1 MAASKM
7 CLALVTFFFFTVLIS
22 PVVQAAFQ
30 FKHHNNEELATI
42 LEDVHFRCPN
52 ITKVYALSENS
63 VAGNPLL
70 LIEFSGEPGYHE
82 LCELLSLLT
91 SKNYSVTFSH

>member
-1 MAASKM
+1 MAVSKM
-7 CLALVTFFFFTVLIS
+7 CLALVTFVFCNLLIS
-22 PVVQAAFQ
+22 PVVQAAVQ

-42 LEDVHFRCPN
+42 LEDVHSRCPN

-70 LIEFSGEPGYHE
+70 LIEFSDEPGYHE
-82 LCELLSLLT
+82 LRELL
-91 SKNYSVTFSH
+91 TFLIYTIIS

>member
-1 MAASKM
+1 MAVSKM
-7 CLALVTFFFFTVLIS
+7 CTVLVTFVLCAIVIS
-22 PVVQAAFQ
+22 HAAAFQ

-52 ITKVYALSENS
+52 ITRVYTLSENS

-70 LIEFSGEPGYHE
+70 LIEFSDKPGYHE
-82 LCELLSLLT
+82 LCELFHNL
-91 SKNYSVTFSH
+91 NE